1 MKRKIAFMLAAALS
15 AALLFGCGAQ
25 ETNPTVATEASETV
39 AQSIP
44 MPATLPTQ
52 AGPHMVEAGTVN
64 KHELGWMKSGEGEPG
79 GEGIYFSLWTNEIP
93 VDTTWSVR
101 YEPYG
106 FEGVTLYR
114 DGVAHQIDGRVLKFD
129 NTQWFLVL
137 DNWLLGDLA
146 PLQSGDTV
154 LIFGEFLNDNG
165 WSIHFEPTYFSLKGV
180 DSVIISATPP
190 TGIEPMET
198 TN

>member
-1 MKRKIAFMLAAALS
+1 
-15 AALLFGCGAQ
+15 
-25 ETNPTVATEASETV
+25 
-39 AQSIP
+39 
-44 MPATLPTQ
+44 
-52 AGPHMVEAGTVN
+52 MVEAGTVN

-114 DGVAHQIDGRVLKFD
+114 DGEAHQIDGRVLKFD